1 MEENFN
7 VNKKMFGKKLRE
19 ARINNNLTQSE
30 LAEKIGIS
38 QNFLGDIERGIK
50 LPSLSK
56 LVLIANTL
64 KVSLDFLFADSLD
77 NIWIYVKFLDTFF
90 ENFFIFMR
98 PLSSLYYILNLY
110 WYKWYTE
117 LLTSLFTPIQI

>member
-50 LPSLSK
+50 LPCLSK

-77 NIWIYVKFLDTFF
+77 NIVCESEPVYYTDKQINILKNVVKLINN
-90 ENFFIFMR
+90 NFD
-98 PLSSLYYILNLY
+98 
-110 WYKWYTE
+110 
-117 LLTSLFTPIQI
+117 

>member
-1 MEENFN
+1 MEESFN
-7 VNKKMFGKKLRE
+7 INKKLFGKKLRE
-19 ARINNNLTQSE
+19 ARTNCNLTQGE

-77 NIWIYVKFLDTFF
+77 NIICEPDSVYYSDKQINILKGIVKTINN
-90 ENFFIFMR
+90 NF
-98 PLSSLYYILNLY
+98 
-110 WYKWYTE
+110 
-117 LLTSLFTPIQI
+117 

>member
-19 ARINNNLTQSE
+19 VRINNNLTQSE

-77 NIWIYVKFLDTFF
+77 NIVCESEPVYYTDKQINILKNVVKLINN
-90 ENFFIFMR
+90 NFD
-98 PLSSLYYILNLY
+98 
-110 WYKWYTE
+110 
-117 LLTSLFTPIQI
+117 

>member
-50 LPSLSK
+50 L
-56 LVLIANTL
+56 VLIANTL
-64 KVSLDFLFADSLD
+64 KVSLDFLFADSLN
-77 NIWIYVKFLDTFF
+77 NIVCESEPVYYTDKQINILKNVVKLINN
-90 ENFFIFMR
+90 NFD
-98 PLSSLYYILNLY
+98 
-110 WYKWYTE
+110 
-117 LLTSLFTPIQI
+117 